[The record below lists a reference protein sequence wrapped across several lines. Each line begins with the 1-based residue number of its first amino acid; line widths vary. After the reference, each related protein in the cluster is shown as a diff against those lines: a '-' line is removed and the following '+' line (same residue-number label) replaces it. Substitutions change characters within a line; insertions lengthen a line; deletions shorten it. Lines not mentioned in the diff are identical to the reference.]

1 MGEVIALSGVE
12 EPSPRAWRFFV
23 HKFARGNND
32 RTTIASDVVQIALDL
47 ELDAFKV
54 RRSAFVTRSRPA
66 ELHRALLQHGGVDA
80 GDCARVREDAG

>member
-54 RRSAFVTRSRPA
+54 RRSAFVTRPG
-66 ELHRALLQHGGVDA
+66 LLSSTERSCNTEA
-80 GDCARVREDAG
+80 STLETARVREDAG